1 MSYDTLT
8 QASTPL
14 RPQNLIADEVMRLGL
29 LPVLAAALRAWWR
42 RPRLPPD
49 LPQHLREDLGLP
61 PPNVNRHWTEVGFAT
76 VDFDRYT

>member
-1 MSYDTLT
+1 MSYYSPE

-49 LPQHLREDLGLP
+49 LPRHLYDDVGLP
-61 PPNVNRHWTEVGFAT
+61 PPTENRHGSQIHFTT